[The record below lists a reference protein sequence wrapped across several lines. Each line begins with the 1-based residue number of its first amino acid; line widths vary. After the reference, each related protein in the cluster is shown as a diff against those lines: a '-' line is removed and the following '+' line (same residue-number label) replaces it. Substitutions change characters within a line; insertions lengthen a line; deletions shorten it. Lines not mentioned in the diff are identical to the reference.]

1 MTIFPIVDRE
11 LRVLSRKSSLYW
23 SRLLFAGVA
32 IVGSLFFFFLMR
44 RLPPSEVSRPL
55 FVFLAVLTFLYCWT
69 SGVWITSDCLSREKR
84 NNTLGLLFL
93 TDLKGYDVVLGKMA
107 AISLHS
113 IYGVAAMFPV
123 LAIPLLLGGV
133 GFAEFCRL
141 MLALF
146 LALLLS
152 LSVGVGVSSMSRS
165 AVASALAVFF
175 AMLSFSGGGPALA
188 LFLEISTKGHFP
200 DFISKLLLVPSL
212 AVASFWAMEWYY
224 NQFSQEYWMSIGFNA
239 SLIAGMLVLACFVIQ
254 RAWREGNSVFGR
266 LRQRE
271 WRRWRECRQRLFRRP
286 SVGYKNPIFW
296 LQSRPS
302 VYPAWVMLVFVLG
315 GLYWV
320 WGSLQFERSF
330 AGDGDKYVFNFAT
343 LLVMQLIIKCWAGA
357 EAAQRFGAERRSGAL
372 ELLLC
377 TPLSVREILRGQMQS
392 LRRQFFWPAFVLLL
406 LWFLFLATL
415 ILTSRGIFSD
425 SGSLVLMILGTMV
438 LLVLDL
444 YALCWLG
451 MWKGLNSRFVSRA
464 ILANLFTV
472 LLLPCLLFGL
482 IMAVFLSSPRGSA
495 GETFPL
501 ALWLLIGHA
510 SSCCWLYKGYSQLTT
525 RFRSVAAG
533 EQTV

>member
-11 LRVLSRKSSLYW
+11 LRVLSRKGSLYW

-32 IVGSLFFFFLMR
+32 IVGSLFFFSLMR

-55 FVFLAVLTFLYCWT
+55 FGFLAVLTFLYCWT
-69 SGVWITSDCLSREKR
+69 SGVWITSDCLSGEKR

-113 IYGVAAMFPV
+113 IYGVAAAFPV

-146 LALLLS
+146 LTLLLS
-152 LSVGVGVSSMSRS
+152 LSVGVGVSSISRS
-165 AVASALAVFF
+165 AVISALAVFF
-175 AMLSFSGGGPALA
+175 AMLCFGGGGPALA
-188 LFLEISTKGHFP
+188 LFLEVSTKDSLP
-200 DFISKLLLVPSL
+200 DSISKLLLVPSL
-212 AVASFWAMEWYY
+212 AVASFWAMEWSY
-224 NQFSQEYWMSIGFNA
+224 NQFSREYWMAIGFNSA
-239 SLIAGMLVLACFVIQ
+239 LTAGMLVLACCVIQ
-254 RAWREGNSVFGR
+254 IVWREGNSVFGR

-271 WRRWRECRQRLFRRP
+271 WRGWREYRRRLFRR
-286 SVGYKNPIFW
+286 SAVGDKNPVFW
-296 LQSRPS
+296 LQSRLS
-302 VYPAWVMLVFVLG
+302 GHPAWVMLVFVLG
-315 GLYWV
+315 GLYWI
-320 WGSLQFERSF
+320 WGSLQFGQSF
-330 AGDGDKYVFNFAT
+330 AKDRTVYFIT
-343 LLVMQLIIKCWAGA
+343 LFVMQLIIKCWAGV
-357 EAAQRFGAERRSGAL
+357 EAARRFGEERRSGAL

-406 LWFLFLATL
+406 LWFIFLATL
-415 ILTSRGIFSD
+415 VPHWGSSS
-425 SGSLVLMILGTMV
+425 SGSLVLMIVGTMV

-444 YALCWLG
+444 CALCWLG
-451 MWKGLNSRFVSRA
+451 MWKGLNARFVSRG

-472 LLLPCLLFGL
+472 LLLPCLLFGM
-482 IMAVFLSSPRGSA
+482 IMAMALSSTG
-495 GETFPL
+495 GFMDENFPL

-510 SSCCWLYKGYSQLTT
+510 SSCGWLYYGYNQLTT
-525 RFRSVAAG
+525 KFRSAAAG
-533 EQTV
+533 ERPA

>member
-11 LRVLSRKSSLYW
+11 LRVLSRKGSLYW
-23 SRLLFAGVA
+23 SRLLFAGLA
-32 IVGSLFFFFLMR
+32 IVGSLLLLSIMR
-44 RLPPSEVSRPL
+44 HRPPSEVSRLL
-55 FVFLAVLTFLYCWT
+55 FGFLAVLAFLYCWA
-69 SGVWITSDCLSREKR
+69 SGVWITSDCLSGEKR

-93 TDLKGYDVVLGKMA
+93 TDLKGYDVALGKMA

-141 MLALF
+141 MLSLF
-146 LALLLS
+146 LTLLLS
-152 LSVGVGVSSMSRS
+152 LSVGVGVSSISRS

-175 AMLSFSGGGPALA
+175 AMLFFSGGGPALA
-188 LFLEISTKGHFP
+188 LFLEISTKVHFP
-200 DFISKLLLVPSL
+200 DLASKSLLVTSL
-212 AVASFWAMEWYY
+212 VVASFWAMEQSY
-224 NQFSQEYWMSIGFNA
+224 NQFSHEYWISIGFNA
-239 SLIAGMLVLACFVIQ
+239 ALILGMLVLACCVIQ
-254 RAWREGNSVFGR
+254 RAWREGNSAFGR
-266 LRQRE
+266 LRRRE
-271 WRRWRECRQRLFRRP
+271 WRRWRECRRRLFRH
-286 SVGYKNPIFW
+286 SAVGDKNPIFW
-296 LQSRPS
+296 LQSRLS
-302 VYPAWVMLVFVLG
+302 GHPAWVMLVFVLG
-315 GLYWV
+315 GLYWI

-330 AGDGDKYVFNFAT
+330 AGDGDKYVFNLVT
-343 LLVMQLIIKCWAGA
+343 LLVMQLIIKCWAGV
-357 EAAQRFGAERRSGAL
+357 EAARRFGEERRSGAL

-415 ILTSRGIFSD
+415 IPRWGA
-425 SGSLVLMILGTMV
+425 SGFGFQVLMILGTMV

-464 ILANLFTV
+464 ILANLLTI
-472 LLLPCLLFGL
+472 LLLPCLFFGL
-482 IMAVFLSSPRGSA
+482 IMSMALSSTRGSISDN
-495 GETFPL
+495 FPL
-501 ALWLLIGHA
+501 VLWLLIGHA
-510 SSCCWLYKGYSQLTT
+510 SSYGWLYWGHSQLTA

-533 EQTV
+533 ERPA

>member
-11 LRVLSRKSSLYW
+11 LRVLSRKNSLYW

-32 IVGSLFFFFLMR
+32 IVGSLFLFFLMR

-55 FVFLAVLTFLYCWT
+55 FGFLAVLTFLYCWT
-69 SGVWITSDCLSREKR
+69 SGVWITSDCLSGEKR

-113 IYGVAAMFPV
+113 VYGVAAMFPV

-146 LALLLS
+146 LTLLLS

-165 AVASALAVFF
+165 AVISALAVFF
-175 AMLSFSGGGPALA
+175 AMLCFNGGGPALA
-188 LFLEISTKGHFP
+188 LFLDVSTKGHFP
-200 DFISKLLLVPSL
+200 DSISKLLLVPSL
-212 AVASFWAMEWYY
+212 AVASFWAMEWSY
-224 NQFSQEYWMSIGFNA
+224 NQFAQEYWMSVGFNA
-239 SLIAGMLVLACFVIQ
+239 SLIAGMLVLACFVVQ

-266 LRQRE
+266 LRQRK
-271 WRRWRECRQRLFRRP
+271 WRGWREGRRRLFRR
-286 SVGYKNPIFW
+286 SAVGDQNPIFW
-296 LQSRPS
+296 LQYRPS
-302 VYPAWVMLVFVLG
+302 GHPAWVMLVFVLG
-315 GLYWV
+315 GLYWI
-320 WGSLQFERSF
+320 WGSLQFGQSF
-330 AGDGDKYVFNFAT
+330 AEDRYVIFSA
-343 LLVMQLIIKCWAGA
+343 LIIMQLILKCWAGV
-357 EAAQRFGAERRSGAL
+357 EAARRFGEERRSGAL

-415 ILTSRGIFSD
+415 IPRWD
-425 SGSLVLMILGTMV
+425 SSGFGSQVLMILGTMV

-472 LLLPCLLFGL
+472 LLLPCLLFAL
-482 IMAVFLSSPRGSA
+482 IMAMVLSSTRGYID
-495 GETFPL
+495 ENFPL
-501 ALWLLIGHA
+501 PLWLLIGHA

-533 EQTV
+533 ERTA

>member
-1 MTIFPIVDRE
+1 
-11 LRVLSRKSSLYW
+11 
-23 SRLLFAGVA
+23 
-32 IVGSLFFFFLMR
+32 MR
-44 RLPPSEVSRPL
+44 RFPPSEVSRPL
-55 FVFLAVLTFLYCWT
+55 FGFLAVLTFLYCWT
-69 SGVWITSDCLSREKR
+69 SGIWITSDCLSGEKR

-113 IYGVAAMFPV
+113 VYGVAAVFPV

-146 LALLLS
+146 LTLLLS
-152 LSVGVGVSSMSRS
+152 LSIGVGVSSMSRS
-165 AVASALAVFF
+165 AVISALAVFF
-175 AMLSFSGGGPALA
+175 AMLCFSGGGPALA
-188 LFLEISTKGHFP
+188 LFLDISTNGHFP

-212 AVASFWAMEWYY
+212 AVASYWAMEWSY
-224 NQFSQEYWMSIGFNA
+224 NQFAQEYWMSIGFNA

-271 WRRWRECRQRLFRRP
+271 WRGWREGRRRLFCR
-286 SVGYKNPIFW
+286 SAVGDQNPIFW
-296 LQSRPS
+296 LQSYPS
-302 VYPAWVMLVFVLG
+302 GHPAWVMLVFVLG
-315 GLYWV
+315 GLYWI
-320 WGSLQFERSF
+320 WGSLQFGRSF
-330 AGDGDKYVFNFAT
+330 AEDRYVFLST
-343 LLVMQLIIKCWAGA
+343 LIVMQLILKCWAGV
-357 EAAQRFGAERRSGAL
+357 EAARRFGEERRSGAL

-406 LWFLFLATL
+406 LWFIFLATL
-415 ILTSRGIFSD
+415 DLSSRRVFPTP
-425 SGSLVLMILGTMV
+425 GSPSLEILGTMV

-472 LLLPCLLFGL
+472 LLLPCLLFAL
-482 IMAVFLSSPRGSA
+482 IMFISLSSTRGFLNES
-495 GETFPL
+495 FPW
-501 ALWLLIGHA
+501 ALWLLIGHV
-510 SSCCWLYKGYSQLTT
+510 SSCGWLCHGYNQLTT

-533 EQTV
+533 ERTA

>member
-11 LRVLSRKSSLYW
+11 LRVLSKKGSLYW
-23 SRLLFAGVA
+23 SRLLFAGLA
-32 IVGSLFFFFLMR
+32 IVGSLCFFSITSHLS
-44 RLPPSEVSRPL
+44 PSEASQAL
-55 FVFLAVLTFLYCWT
+55 FVFLAVLTFFYCWA
-69 SGVWITSDCLSREKR
+69 SGVWITSDCLSGEKR

-141 MLALF
+141 TLALF
-146 LALLLS
+146 LTLLLS

-175 AMLSFSGGGPALA
+175 AMLCFIGSGPALS
-188 LFLEISTKGHFP
+188 LFLEISAKEHFS
-200 DFISKLLLVPSL
+200 DSVLKLLMVPSL
-212 AVASFWAMEWYY
+212 AVASIWAMEGSY
-224 NQFSQEYWMSIGFNA
+224 NQFSREYWMSIGFNTA
-239 SLIAGMLVLACFVIQ
+239 LIVGMLVLACCVIQ
-254 RAWREGNSVFGR
+254 SAWREGNSAFGGRR
-266 LRQRE
+266 LWHQK
-271 WRRWRECRQRLFRRP
+271 WRGWRECGWRLFRR
-286 SVGYKNPIFW
+286 SAVGYKNPVFW

-302 VYPAWVMLVFVLG
+302 NHPAWVMLVFVLG
-315 GLYWV
+315 GLYWI
-320 WGSLQFERSF
+320 WGSLQFGRSF
-330 AGDGDKYVFNFAT
+330 AEDRDVYFGT
-343 LLVMQLIIKCWAGA
+343 LLVMQLIVKCWAGV
-357 EAAQRFGAERRSGAL
+357 EAARRFGEERRSGAL

-406 LWFLFLATL
+406 LWFIFLATL
-415 ILTSRGIFSD
+415 VPRWGSSV

-444 YALCWLG
+444 WALCWLG
-451 MWKGLNSRFVSRA
+451 MWKGLNARFVSRA

-472 LLLPCLLFGL
+472 LLLPCLLFGM
-482 IMAVFLSSPRGSA
+482 IMAMALSSLGGSIS
-495 GETFPL
+495 ENFPL

-510 SSCCWLYKGYSQLTT
+510 SSYGWLCWGHSQLKT

-533 EQTV
+533 EPKA

>member
-44 RLPPSEVSRPL
+44 RFPPSEVSRPL
-55 FVFLAVLTFLYCWT
+55 FGFLAVLTFLYCWT
-69 SGVWITSDCLSREKR
+69 SGVWITSDCLSGEKR

-113 IYGVAAMFPV
+113 VYGVAAVFPV

-146 LALLLS
+146 LTLLLS
-152 LSVGVGVSSMSRS
+152 LSVGVGVSSISRS
-165 AVASALAVFF
+165 AVISALAVFF
-175 AMLSFSGGGPALA
+175 AMLCFSGGGPALA
-188 LFLEISTKGHFP
+188 LFLDVSTKGHFP

-212 AVASFWAMEWYY
+212 AVASYWAMGWSY

-239 SLIAGMLVLACFVIQ
+239 ALIAGMLVLACCVIQ

-271 WRRWRECRQRLFRRP
+271 WRGWREGRRRLFRR
-286 SVGYKNPIFW
+286 SAVDDQNPIFW
-296 LQSRPS
+296 LQSHPS
-302 VYPAWVMLVFVLG
+302 GHPAWVMLVFVLG
-315 GLYWV
+315 GLYWI
-320 WGSLQFERSF
+320 WGSLQFGRSF
-330 AGDGDKYVFNFAT
+330 AEDRYVIFST
-343 LLVMQLIIKCWAGA
+343 LIVMQLILKCWAGV
-357 EAAQRFGAERRSGAL
+357 EAARRFGEERRSGAL

-392 LRRQFFWPAFVLLL
+392 LRRQFFWPTFVFLF
-406 LWFLFLATL
+406 LWFIIFLATL
-415 ILTSRGIFSD
+415 ILTPLGSFSD

-451 MWKGLNSRFVSRA
+451 MWKGLTSRFVSRA

-482 IMAVFLSSPRGSA
+482 IMAVFLSSPRGSV
-495 GETFPL
+495 GENFPL

-510 SSCCWLYKGYSQLTT
+510 SSCYWLCQGYSQLTT

-533 EQTV
+533 ERTA

>member
-1 MTIFPIVDRE
+1 MTIFPIVERE
-11 LRVLSRKSSLYW
+11 LRVLSKKGSLYW
-23 SRLLFAGVA
+23 NRLLFAGLA

-44 RLPPSEVSRPL
+44 HSPPSEVSRPL
-55 FVFLAVLTFLYCWT
+55 FGFLAVLTFLYCWA
-69 SGVWITSDCLSREKR
+69 SGVWITSDCLSGEKR

-146 LALLLS
+146 LTLLLS

-165 AVASALAVFF
+165 AVASALIVFF
-175 AMLSFSGGGPALA
+175 AMLCFSGGGPVLT

-200 DFISKLLLVPSL
+200 DSVLKLLLVPSL
-212 AVASFWAMEWYY
+212 AVASFWAEEVSY
-224 NQFSQEYWMSIGFNA
+224 NQFSREYWMSIGFNA
-239 SLIAGMLVLACFVIQ
+239 ALIVGMLVLACCVIQ
-254 RAWREGNSVFGR
+254 RVWREGNSVFGKLSR
-266 LRQRE
+266 LE
-271 WRRWRECRQRLFRRP
+271 LPGWRERRRRLFRRP
-286 SVGYKNPIFW
+286 SVGYKNPVFW

-302 VYPAWVMLVFVLG
+302 RHPAWVMMVFVLG
-315 GLYWV
+315 GLYWI
-320 WGSLQFERSF
+320 WGSLQFGRSF
-330 AGDGDKYVFNFAT
+330 AEDRDVYFGT
-343 LLVMQLIIKCWAGA
+343 LLVMQLILKCWAGV
-357 EAAQRFGAERRSGAL
+357 EAARRFGEERRSGSL

-377 TPLSVREILRGQMQS
+377 TPLSVREIVRGQMQS

-415 ILTSRGIFSD
+415 VPRWGSSV

-444 YALCWLG
+444 CALCWLG

-472 LLLPCLLFGL
+472 LLLPCLLFG
-482 IMAVFLSSPRGSA
+482 IMAMALSSTRGSIS
-495 GETFPL
+495 ENFPL

-510 SSCCWLYKGYSQLTT
+510 SSYGWLYYGYSQLTT

-533 EQTV
+533 ERTT